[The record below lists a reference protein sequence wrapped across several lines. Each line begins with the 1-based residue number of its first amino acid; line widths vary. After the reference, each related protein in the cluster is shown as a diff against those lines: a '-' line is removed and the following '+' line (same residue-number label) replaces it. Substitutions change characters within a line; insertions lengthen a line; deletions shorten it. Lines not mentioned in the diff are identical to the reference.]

1 MGGKEKERL
10 IMKKTGKKFIAL
22 LTAGILA
29 IGLAGC
35 GTGDSKGADTDTSN
49 TTQSKGLKTLR
60 IGAAGQDGNYT
71 MELGNLAYDS
81 GILED
86 ELNKVGYTAEIVPFA
101 TGGPEINEAL
111 AANEIDAAIV
121 GDFPIF
127 TANSN
132 GIDTTIVALTN
143 QKNQYGILAAKGI
156 NSAKDLEGKKVIVPA
171 GTVAQYYWEHYVEAN
186 GLDASK
192 IETINAA
199 SDATSLL
206 QSGDADAYAITGY
219 IAAYYEELGLGHVL
233 KNEAEVDASTTFA
246 FEVKDSVLTDDLGVA
261 INKAFIRSYE
271 EAVKNPDELYKDLAS
286 ETIPKSAWKAS
297 YAFDSSLSFLSPEI
311 TPDIEKYYDN
321 LNEWLVSKGI
331 ISSKIDV
338 SDVVNDSYFVKAQS
352 ELEK

>member
-1 MGGKEKERL
+1 
-10 IMKKTGKKFIAL
+10 MKKTGKTLITL
-22 LTAGILA
+22 LAAGVLA

-35 GTGDSKGADTDTSN
+35 GTGDGKGVEADTSN
-49 TTQSKGLKTLR
+49 ATQSKELKTLR

-81 GILED
+81 GILEE
-86 ELNKVGYTAEIVPFA
+86 ELNKAGYTAEIIPFA

-111 AANEIDAAIV
+111 ASNEIDAAIV

-132 GIDTTIVALTN
+132 GIDTTIVGLTN
-143 QKNQYGILAAKGI
+143 QKNQYGILATKGI

-219 IAAYYEELGLGHVL
+219 IASYYEQLGLGHVL
-233 KNEAEVDASTTFA
+233 KNEVEVNASTTFA
-246 FEVKDSVLTDDLGVA
+246 FEVKDNVLTDDLGAA
-261 INKAFIRSYE
+261 INKALIRSYE
-271 EAVKNPDELYKDLAS
+271 QATKNPEELYKALAS
-286 ETIPKSAWKAS
+286 ETIPESAWKAS
-297 YAFDSSLSFLSPEI
+297 YSFDSSLSFLSPEI
-311 TPDIEKYYDN
+311 TPEIKEYYNN
-321 LNEWLVSKGI
+321 LNEWLVGKGI

-338 SDVVNDSYFVKAQS
+338 DNVVNDSYYAKAKQ
-352 ELEK
+352 ELGE

>member
-1 MGGKEKERL
+1 MGRKEKERL
-10 IMKKTGKKFIAL
+10 IMKKTGKKFMAL
-22 LTAGILA
+22 LVTGVLA
-29 IGLAGC
+29 FGLAGC
-35 GTGDSKGADTDTSN
+35 GTVQSKGVDTSK
-49 TTQSKGLKTLR
+49 TEESKGLKTLR
-60 IGAAGQDGNYT
+60 IGAAGQDGSYT

-81 GILED
+81 GILEE
-86 ELNKVGYTAEIVPFA
+86 ELNKVGYTAKIVSFA

-111 AANEIDAAIV
+111 AADEIDAAIV
-121 GDFPIF
+121 GDFPTF

-171 GTVAQYYWEHYVEAN
+171 GTVAQYYWEHCVEAN

-233 KNEAEVDASTTFA
+233 KNEIEVEASTTFV
-246 FEVKDSVLTDDLGVA
+246 FEVKDTVLTDDLGVA
-261 INKAFIRSYE
+261 INKALIRSYE

-286 ETIPKSAWKAS
+286 ETIPESAWKAS

-311 TPDIEKYYDN
+311 TPEIKEYYNN

-338 SDVVNDSYFVKAQS
+338 DNVVNDSYYAKAQK
-352 ELEK
+352 ELGE